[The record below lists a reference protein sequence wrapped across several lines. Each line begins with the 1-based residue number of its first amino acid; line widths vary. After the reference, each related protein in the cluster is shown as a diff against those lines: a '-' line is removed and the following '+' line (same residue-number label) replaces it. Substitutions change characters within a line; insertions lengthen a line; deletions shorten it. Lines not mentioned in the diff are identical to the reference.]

1 MPAQIVGKKEQKN
14 NSSIYKTLLIMI
26 LVTFGALLLTRVTF
40 SNILAVSGQ
49 RLTAASQEVEVLK
62 EENQKLENEIS
73 KLGSLSRIEKMANKA
88 GLVKAENIE
97 ILTPS
102 KPIANR

>member
-1 MPAQIVGKKEQKN
+1 MPAQIVEKKEQKN

-26 LVTFGALLLTRVTF
+26 LVTFGALLLTRVIF

-49 RLTAASQEVEVLK
+49 RLTATSQVIEVLK
-62 EENQKLENEIS
+62 EENQKIENEIS